1 MSNKNTERKNIVG
14 FVKGITNKNY
24 ATADKY
30 LERVVEDK
38 LKTKINSVKDINI
51 FSDE

>member
-1 MSNKNTERKNIVG
+1 MNNQNIERKNIAR
-14 FVKGITNKNY
+14 FVKGVVNKRY
-24 ATADKY
+24 STADKY
-30 LERVVEDK
+30 LKRVVEDK

>member
-1 MSNKNTERKNIVG
+1 MNKNTEKKNIVG
-14 FVKGITNKNY
+14 FVKSVTNKNY
-24 ATADKY
+24 STADKY
-30 LERVVEDK
+30 LKRVVEDK